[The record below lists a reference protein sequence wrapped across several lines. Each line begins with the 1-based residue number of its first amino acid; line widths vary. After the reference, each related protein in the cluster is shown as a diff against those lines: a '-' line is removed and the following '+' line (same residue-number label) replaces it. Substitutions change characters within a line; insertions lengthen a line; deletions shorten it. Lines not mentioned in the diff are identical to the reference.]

1 MLISLISSPELF
13 ESNLGIDKSGCPR
26 TPSATTPPVLLRSS
40 CRIYVNQKLVRQM
53 GTPDTKPVSR
63 HIQNT
68 LVSLPSGSVELVI
81 QTANDTHYYSG
92 LTYPLILGTNGMVT
106 NALAQKL
113 IFYALLCFFPLGAAV
128 IWVSESEKGR
138 TQSLWHTAWSACF
151 FLFTSATHS
160 STGPDGIWA
169 ASPISLKMCHILQ
182 CCLVWFC

>member
-1 MLISLISSPELF
+1 
-13 ESNLGIDKSGCPR
+13 
-26 TPSATTPPVLLRSS
+26 
-40 CRIYVNQKLVRQM
+40 M

>member
-1 MLISLISSPELF
+1 
-13 ESNLGIDKSGCPR
+13 
-26 TPSATTPPVLLRSS
+26 
-40 CRIYVNQKLVRQM
+40 M

-138 TQSLWHTAWSACF
+138 TQSL
-151 FLFTSATHS
+151 
-160 STGPDGIWA
+160 
-169 ASPISLKMCHILQ
+169 
-182 CCLVWFC
+182 